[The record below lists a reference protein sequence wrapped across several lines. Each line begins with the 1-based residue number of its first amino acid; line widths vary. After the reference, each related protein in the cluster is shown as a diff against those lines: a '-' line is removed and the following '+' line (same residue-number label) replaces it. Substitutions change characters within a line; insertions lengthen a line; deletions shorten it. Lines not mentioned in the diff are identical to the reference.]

1 MSPFEINTSFNNR
14 SVHSRKDLSFDEV
27 LVDVQLDDPEQVEGE
42 RHHFNYRI
50 LGLVLLVVFAV
61 LLGRVY
67 YLQAVSGSDYR
78 LIAEGNKLRNQYILA
93 PRGLIL
99 DKHGKIIANNT
110 PSFELVVI
118 PSQLTADAGLVNY
131 QLATIAEVTGEKLE
145 DLRAVVEKLNRK
157 SPHPS
162 TLIQNLP
169 KDPALVLISRKQEF
183 PGFAVQDNPIR
194 DYKDPL
200 VFSHVVGYTG
210 KITAEE
216 LAARP
221 NEQYLLNDYIGKT
234 GLELQ
239 YEKQLKGV
247 PGSNQTEI
255 NAQGDFNKTLP
266 AIPPQPGNNLV
277 LNIDYDLQTTVY
289 NALNSALTRAKA
301 VSGAAVATN
310 PQTGQVLAMVSLP
323 GYDNNLFARG
333 IKSAEYNALLN
344 NRAIPLLNRAINGT
358 YPPGSTIKPLL
369 AIAALKEGIVTP
381 RTIIKDDGVIRV
393 GSYTFYGYRR
403 DGLGLM
409 DVYTAIARSSNI
421 YFYTIGGGNANSPVK
436 EGLGPTRV
444 ADWYRQ
450 FGFGSALGIDL
461 PNEKEGLVPDP
472 EWSRTVKNEPWY
484 LGNTYHLSIG
494 QGGLAVTPLQINNAI
509 ATIANG
515 GRQMQ
520 PYLVSQVQ
528 TEDGEVVEEY
538 SPRVLKEN
546 FLDAE
551 HVKVVQDAMR
561 LTVTDGSGR
570 ALANLPIPVSGKTGT
585 AQFDGRDLRLT
596 HAWFTSYAPS
606 DNPQIALTVL
616 IESGGEGSTFAVPVA
631 REVLEWWANNR
642 HLINVDNYEPAG

>member
-14 SVHSRKDLSFDEV
+14 SIQNRKDLSFDEI
-27 LVDVQLDDPEQVEGE
+27 LVDAQLDDPDQVEGE
-42 RHHFNYRI
+42 RHHFDYRI
-50 LGLVLLVVFAV
+50 LGVILVMAFLA

-67 YLQAVSGSDYR
+67 YLQAMAGDDYR
-78 LIAEGNKLRNQYILA
+78 VIAEGNKLRNQYILA

-99 DKHGKIIANNT
+99 DKYGKIIANNT
-110 PSFELVVI
+110 PSFELVAI
-118 PSQLTADAGLVNY
+118 PNQLTNEPGLLDY
-131 QLATIAEVTGEKLE
+131 HLAVIAEQTGESLE
-145 DLRAVVEKLNRK
+145 DLRTAVRKLDRK
-157 SPHPS
+157 SPHPT

-169 KDPALVLISRKQEF
+169 KDPALVLISRKDEF

-200 VFSHVVGYTG
+200 MFSHVVGYSG
-210 KITAEE
+210 KITADE
-216 LAARP
+216 LAARADQ
-221 NEQYLLNDYIGKT
+221 NYLLNDYIGKT

-239 YEKQLKGV
+239 YENDLKGV

-255 NAQGDFNKTLP
+255 NAQGGFNKTLP
-266 AIPPQPGNNLV
+266 AIPAQPGHNLV
-277 LNIDYDLQTTVY
+277 LNIDYELQNVVY
-289 NALNSALTRAKA
+289 NSLQAAIDKAKA
-301 VSGAAVATN
+301 RSGVAVATN
-310 PQTGQVLAMVSLP
+310 PQTGQVLSMVSLP
-323 GYDNNLFARG
+323 GFDNNLFARG
-333 IKSAEYNALLN
+333 IKSAEYNSLLN
-344 NRAIPLLNRAINGT
+344 DRAIPLLNRAINGT

-381 RTIIKDDGVIRV
+381 QTKIMDEGVIRV

-444 ADWYRQ
+444 AETYRS
-450 FGFGSALGIDL
+450 FGFGSTLGIDL
-461 PNEKEGLVPDP
+461 PNEKSGLVPDP

-494 QGGLAVTPLQINNAI
+494 QGGLAVTPLQIHNAI

-515 GRQMQ
+515 GRAMR
-520 PYLVSQVQ
+520 PYIVDKIETS
-528 TEDGEVVEEY
+528 DGTVVRQNE
-538 SPRVLKEN
+538 PQVLKEN
-546 FLDAE
+546 FLDPE
-551 HVKVVQDAMR
+551 YVKIAQDAMR

-570 ALANLPIPVSGKTGT
+570 SLTTLPIPASGKTGT
-585 AQFDGRDLRLT
+585 AQFDGRDLSLT

-606 DNPQIALTVL
+606 DNPQIAITVL
-616 IESGGEGSTFAVPVA
+616 VESGGEGSTYAVPVA
-631 REVLEWWANNR
+631 KEVYAWWAQNR
-642 HLINVDNYEPAG
+642 YNQP